1 MKTVDKQLS
10 SDGGGLRN
18 RSWFALNIYIFL
30 VVIASAVKG
39 SRGALQYTRDP
50 NKTFGNQLRDD
61 YENIGSKQILQLTY
75 TYEALRTFTTDGKQK
90 LRILLPFGD
99 SRSSDFSVVIR
110 AVKR

>member
-1 MKTVDKQLS
+1 MKTVDMQLS

-30 VVIASAVKG
+30 VVIARAVKG
-39 SRGALQYTRDP
+39 SRGALQYSRDP

-75 TYEALRTFTTDGKQK
+75 EALRTFTTDGKQK
-90 LRILLPFGD
+90 LRILLPLVTVD
-99 SRSSDFSVVIR
+99 LVIFL
-110 AVKR
+110 